1 MAHGTRGVGMTGM
14 ESSSRGS
21 GLLYFLCGRA
31 GAGKSTL
38 ARKISVDRHA
48 ILFCEDQWLARLF
61 GGASSLA
68 EYVERRGHIRRL
80 LTEHVPAIL
89 KGGHSVVFDFGGN
102 TVRDRSW
109 VRSVFEAAA
118 AAHELHYIA
127 ADEALCKK
135 RIAERNRTRPEG
147 IYWGDVSEE
156 LFDAVNV
163 YFQPPAPEEGF
174 LVVEHDAEREP
185 RD

>member
-1 MAHGTRGVGMTGM
+1 MASAV
-14 ESSSRGS
+14 SRGP

-38 ARKISVDRHA
+38 ARKISADHHA
-48 ILFCEDQWLARLF
+48 ILFCEDQWLARLY

-68 EYVERRGHIRRL
+68 EYLERRGHIRRL

-89 KGGHSVVFDFGGN
+89 EAGYSVVFDFGGN

-109 VRSVFEAAA
+109 VRSVCESAAA
-118 AAHELHYIA
+118 GHELHYIV

-174 LVVEHDAEREP
+174 LVIEHDAEREA